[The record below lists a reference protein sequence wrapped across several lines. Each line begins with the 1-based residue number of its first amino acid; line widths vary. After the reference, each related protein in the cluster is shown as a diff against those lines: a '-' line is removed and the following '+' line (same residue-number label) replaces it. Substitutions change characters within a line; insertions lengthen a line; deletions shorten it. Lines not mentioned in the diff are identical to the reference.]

1 MASKL
6 SRNILQSAALSGV
19 NPSTGQY
26 LSPTQRKTI
35 FRRSRVS
42 SANVFA
48 RSSSDLVPAN
58 SSAIVK
64 YQDNSTSIK
73 LNKVITYFKRQE
85 REDKKLRKRELRVQ
99 REQKVEQQRQ
109 RELLRRK
116 EKEEGLEGGFG
127 KKLANTLIAPV
138 KSTAAKTQGVLQQL
152 LDFFTITFA
161 GWLTDKGLLAIKLNA
176 EGNTEELEKLAGE
189 VGISLG
195 VVGATLGILNGGLLG
210 IAATIGGV
218 ALSVTSWLLTQPFK
232 FLRNLGNAAR
242 NNRPPS
248 TPTPPSGAG
257 QGTGTG
263 TGRGPGGTRGPQIGD
278 TKTVTIN
285 GKSFKSTVVSLEPRT
300 GMRNGVR
307 VQLRSRPITAAEIL
321 NNPRAS
327 AKQLE
332 DLIRFDLRQTQGY
345 RPGSGMTQAN
355 FRRMMSVRY
364 GKDILKDVIFDRGT
378 GTFRFKPNTK
388 FTPTAQTFLNRS
400 YNPASSGFALQQA
413 PSITPQPGSAASRTG
428 TGLPG
433 DPSIPQAPKVPSGA
447 GKINLMGR
455 LTQLLKSP
463 MTWNVLLRGL
473 QLIGLGFLAVE
484 LKQDWDIGDYYAV
497 GVKIFAAAAAYKVT
511 ALGFKLAK
519 AVIGLSGGLATA
531 GGIAIGAGAIGG
543 GIATDKYVREMF
555 LTPEKRKEFGV
566 PTREELEKRAQQAQE
581 QAKVEANKK
590 NINLDDLTDQEKS
603 EMLRSAGF
611 TSLADA
617 ISPPQIQPI
626 RQTQTNPAAAAA
638 VEPPQAQVDPMPLRR
653 PAPEQLP
660 EPAPNIIYRR
670 AGGQQNQST
679 PLKTGSAT
687 NVPSIPSSNPD
698 NFYTMYSQMN
708 YNVVE

>member
-6 SRNILQSAALSGV
+6 SRNILQSAALSGID
-19 NPSTGQY
+19 PSTGKY
-26 LSPTQRKTI
+26 LSPSQRKAI

-42 SANVFA
+42 SARVFA
-48 RSSSDLVPAN
+48 RSSNDLVAAN

-64 YQDNSTSIK
+64 YQDKASSIK
-73 LNKVITYFKRQE
+73 LNKVISYFDKKE
-85 REDKKLRKRELRVQ
+85 REDKKLKKREIRLL
-99 REQKVEQQRQ
+99 REQKVERQRQ

-127 KKLANTLIAPV
+127 KKLAKTLIAPV
-138 KSTAAKTQGVLQQL
+138 RATAAKTQGILQQL
-152 LDFFTITFA
+152 IDFFLVVFA

-176 EGNTEELEKLAGE
+176 EGNTEELKNLAGE
-189 VGISLG
+189 VGIALG
-195 VVGATLGILNGGLLG
+195 AVTATLGILNGGLLG

-218 ALSVTSWLLTQPFK
+218 ALSIGGWLLTRPFSWARN
-232 FLRNLGNAAR
+232 LRNAGR
-242 NNRPPS
+242 NNPPT
-248 TPTPPSGAG
+248 TPTPSSGGGSGGG
-257 QGTGTG
+257 QG
-263 TGRGPGGTRGPQIGD
+263 GGGQGSGGLRGPQIGD

-355 FRRMMSVRY
+355 FRRMMSTKY

-378 GTFRFKPNTK
+378 GTFRFKPGTK
-388 FTPTAQTFLNRS
+388 FTPTAQTFLNRA
-400 YNPASSGFALQQA
+400 YNPASSGFAVQRA
-413 PSITPQPGSAASRTG
+413 PSINPQPGSVASRTG
-428 TGLPG
+428 FGSSQTA
-433 DPSIPQAPKVPSGA
+433 PSIPQTPRVPA
-447 GKINLMGR
+447 GPGLMRR
-455 LTQLLKSP
+455 LTQLVKAP

-497 GVKIFAAAAAYKVT
+497 GVKILAAAAAYKIS

-531 GGIAIGAGAIGG
+531 GGIAIGAGGIAG
-543 GIATDKYVREMF
+543 GIAADKYIRDTF

-566 PTREELEKRAQQAQE
+566 PTREELLKKSQEK
-581 QAKVEANKK
+581 AKGEEFKF
-590 NINLDDLTDQEKS
+590 DLTDQEKDA
-603 EMLRSAGF
+603 MLRSAGF
-611 TSLADA
+611 PSLTG
-617 ISPPQIQPI
+617 IMSPPQIQPI
-626 RQTQTNPAAAAA
+626 RQTQTNPPA
-638 VEPPQAQVDPMPLRR
+638 VEPQTAQVNTLPIRR
-653 PAPEQLP
+653 PIPEQLP
-660 EPAPNIIYRR
+660 EPAPNVIYRR
-670 AGGQQNQST
+670 VGGQQNQST
-679 PLKTGSAT
+679 PLKSGSAT
-687 NVPSIPSSNPD
+687 DVPLIPSSNPD
-698 NFYTMYSQMN
+698 NFYTMYSKMN
-708 YNVVE
+708 YNVVD